1 SFGLGYARA
10 GARTIVHEPLA
21 GDGGGPGLGDGLGD
35 LTPSSPGASSAGGSN
50 TGASSAAASSAS
62 DSPVAVAPSSSEPLS
77 GNGSDAALVVTIVAW
92 AGVRTAD
99 NVPAQIPVVFS
110 GGLVALACFIVGG
123 LLLHADIVTGRARA
137 AEPELD
143 LGGVTAGP
151 GEAEA
156 RRRAAVLARQS
167 R

>member
-1 SFGLGYARA
+1 MNLSRIPLLLRNRPVGTFGGLLVGA
-10 GARTIVHEPLA
+10 G
-21 GDGGGPGLGDGLGD
+21 
-35 LTPSSPGASSAGGSN
+35 
-50 TGASSAAASSAS
+50 
-62 DSPVAVAPSSSEPLS
+62 
-77 GNGSDAALVVTIVAW
+77 LVVTIAAW

-99 NVPAQIPVVFS
+99 NVPAQIPVVLS

-143 LGGVTAGP
+143 LGDVTAGP

>member
-1 SFGLGYARA
+1 VNLSRIPLLLRNRPVGTVGGLLVGA
-10 GARTIVHEPLA
+10 G
-21 GDGGGPGLGDGLGD
+21 
-35 LTPSSPGASSAGGSN
+35 
-50 TGASSAAASSAS
+50 
-62 DSPVAVAPSSSEPLS
+62 
-77 GNGSDAALVVTIVAW
+77 LVVTIVAW

-137 AEPELD
+137 AEPELNPD
-143 LGGVTAGP
+143 GVTAGP

-156 RRRAAVLARQS
+156 RRRAAVLARQF

>member
-1 SFGLGYARA
+1 MNLSRIPLLLRNRPVGTVGGLLVGA
-10 GARTIVHEPLA
+10 G
-21 GDGGGPGLGDGLGD
+21 
-35 LTPSSPGASSAGGSN
+35 
-50 TGASSAAASSAS
+50 
-62 DSPVAVAPSSSEPLS
+62 
-77 GNGSDAALVVTIVAW
+77 LVVTIVAW

-99 NVPAQIPVVFS
+99 NVPAQIPVVLS

-137 AEPELD
+137 AEPELNPD
-143 LGGVTAGP
+143 GVTAGP